1 MTRTGHSAPSR
12 RDLLGVAVAAPAA
25 VLPLPPIGAESSLWR
40 AAIEN
45 WRRAE
50 VALEPIRR
58 RFNAAET
65 RWFASKDEAAT
76 SELERAMHDHDR
88 HLDRCDEARSV
99 LLRTR
104 APNLAAVIW
113 KLGVVRDRLGRDMPD
128 ELTFLLPD
136 LRALNNAREGDVS

>member
-1 MTRTGHSAPSR
+1 MIRTGRFVPSR

-25 VLPLPPIGAESSLWR
+25 ALPLPPMGAESARWR

-50 VALEPIRR
+50 AGLEPIAR
-58 RFNAAET
+58 RFNAAEA
-65 RWFASKDEAAT
+65 RWFASKDEAAA
-76 SELERAMHDHDR
+76 SELERATYDHNC
-88 HLDRCDEARSV
+88 HLDRCDDARSV

-104 APNLAAVIW
+104 APDLAAVIW

-136 LRALNNAREGDVS
+136 LRALDNAPHGDAS